1 MQLQPKGKRRNK
13 FLYLAIIILVVLSI
27 AQPLFEFKGKV
38 VIEIGSRYVNGS
50 VRPLIEKFCKPKEYI
65 GVDISPG
72 KFVDK
77 IVPAE
82 KLVKVFGK
90 NRFGV
95 VISTEMLE
103 HVSDWK
109 KVINNMKEILKPG
122 GYIYQLDLKGLD
134 VTLTHTIF
142 GDMK

>member
-1 MQLQPKGKRRNK
+1 MCNTNVIE
-13 FLYLAIIILVVLSI
+13 FFIDNIDCD
-27 AQPLFEFKGKV
+27 EFKGKV

-109 KVINNMKEILKPG
+109 KVINNTKEILKPG
-122 GYIYQLDLKGLD
+122 RYI
-134 VTLTHTIF
+134 
-142 GDMK
+142 